1 MSRIAPRGGTAAA
14 LAPAS
19 WFVRCVATA
28 AALIGFAIGG
38 DVPRAGA
45 QDKKP
50 YPIFSAEQFTAAM
63 KTLDQA
69 WTAANGAIGSGQT
82 DDAKAYVAITRDR
95 LATTVTFWRDR
106 KRDDAA
112 SLLRRT
118 LAQLD
123 RVDGALS
130 VEPVN
135 AAAVAGLAR
144 EVDDSCRACHQAYRE
159 QDPATR
165 AFRFRGVED

>member
-1 MSRIAPRGGTAAA
+1 VAVLS
-14 LAPAS
+14 
-19 WFVRCVATA
+19 CVA
-28 AALIGFAIGG
+28 IG

-50 YPIFSAEQFTAAM
+50 YPVFTAQQFTAAM
-63 KTLDQA
+63 KTVGQA
-69 WTAANGAIGSGQT
+69 WTAANGAVGSGQT
-82 DDAKAYVAITRDR
+82 EDAKAYVAITRDR

-106 KRDDAA
+106 KRGDAA
-112 SLLRRT
+112 GTLRQT
-118 LAQLD
+118 LALLD
-123 RVDGALS
+123 RLDGALS

-144 EVDDSCRACHQAYRE
+144 EVDDSCRACHQTYRE

-165 AFRFRGVED
+165 AFRFRGVEN

>member
-1 MSRIAPRGGTAAA
+1 VRFVVTAAA
-14 LAPAS
+14 LS
-19 WFVRCVATA
+19 CF
-28 AALIGFAIGG
+28 ALG

-50 YPIFSAEQFTAAM
+50 YPIFSAQQFAAAM

-95 LATTVTFWRDR
+95 LATTVTFWRNR

-112 SLLRRT
+112 NMLRQT
-118 LAQLD
+118 LALLD
-123 RVDGALS
+123 RLDTALS

-135 AAAVAGLAR
+135 AGTVAGLAR
-144 EVDDSCRACHQAYRE
+144 EVVDSCRACHQTYRE
-159 QDPATR
+159 QDPASG
-165 AFRFRGVED
+165 AFRFRGVEN